1 LNLHDRKRSP
11 LVARNQSILAH
22 GDESITDHVY
32 EKLWDAV
39 PELAAVTE
47 AELPSF
53 PRIGA

>member
-1 LNLHDRKRSP
+1 LNLHDRKQSS

-22 GDESITDHVY
+22 GFVSVSDQVY
-32 EKLWDAV
+32 EKLWNAV
-39 PELAAVTE
+39 LELAAVTE